1 MARSVAY
8 KEHLSMGV
16 RGPILVKALSEASMH
31 ILRDIISSLRLA
43 LLDEE
48 SCLLYVFGKW
58 ED

>member
-1 MARSVAY
+1 
-8 KEHLSMGV
+8 MGV
-16 RGPILVKALSEASMH
+16 RGPILVKALSETSMH